1 MSRICYIKRFIPKNL
16 SIVNLYVGK
25 YSHSTTTTTAG
36 VAEPT
41 EKPNEEPKRPQSKRM
56 AEFRKKLR
64 ETTPIDDLG
73 EQPMMHPS
81 QKEDPLPPWPNDT
94 NPHTGEVGGPRGPE
108 PTRYGDWER
117 KGRCSD
123 F

>member
-1 MSRICYIKRFIPKNL
+1 MAGITRLVNIYPKQL
-16 SIVNLYVGK
+16 SISAMSICK
-25 YSHSTTTTTAG
+25 HSHKSTTEADH
-36 VAEPT
+36 VD
-41 EKPNEEPKRPQSKRM
+41 KPSDGPKKSESKRM

-64 ETTPIDDLG
+64 ETTPIEDLG
-73 EQPMMHPS
+73 EQQLHAS
-81 QKEDPLPPWPNDT
+81 QKDNPLPAWPNET
-94 NPHTGEVGGPRGPE
+94 NPYTGEVGGPRGPE

>member
-1 MSRICYIKRFIPKNL
+1 MSRLCHLKVLLPKNL
-16 SIVNLYVGK
+16 SFRSAQRF
-25 YSHSTTTTTAG
+25 SHTTE
-36 VAEPT
+36 AEEQPET
-41 EKPNEEPKRPQSKRM
+41 VQEPKKPQSKRM
-56 AEFRKKLR
+56 AEFKKKLR
-64 ETTPIDDLG
+64 ETTSIDDLG
-73 EQPMMHPS
+73 TQPLMHPQ
-81 QKEDPLPPWPNDT
+81 QKEDPLPAWPNDT